1 MSDVPQEADVPIAH
15 RSINQRLGLILFAIY
30 FAFYVGFIA
39 ITVYDYKI
47 LSKEVFGG
55 MNLAIA
61 YGMFLILLAIGLAIL
76 YAWMAKSDP
85 EPPTE
90 AAEI

>member
-15 RSINQRLGLILFAIY
+15 RSINHRLGLILFAIY
-30 FAFYVGFIA
+30 FVFYVGFIA

-47 LSKEVFGG
+47 LAREIFTG

-76 YAWMAKSDP
+76 YAWLAKSDP

-90 AAEI
+90 AVEI